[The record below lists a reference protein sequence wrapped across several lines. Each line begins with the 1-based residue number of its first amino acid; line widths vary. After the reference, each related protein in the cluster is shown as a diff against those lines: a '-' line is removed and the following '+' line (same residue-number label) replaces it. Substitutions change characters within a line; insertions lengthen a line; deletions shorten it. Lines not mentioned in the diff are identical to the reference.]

1 MARRTWSSLFR
12 SLFGG
17 ISGNQTKQAQRANLL
32 LEQMEDRTTPANFTF
47 GGGILSID
55 LNITNGAGSNN
66 EEIILTSTSN
76 GGDYLFTL
84 NGSNVFFG
92 SDQSGLTGTGT
103 NTLTITNALS
113 LTDVNLADV
122 GGLTGAAVT
131 FDNSNGF
138 SYVDNF
144 NVGLFNT
151 PGAATVTST
160 TTFNSSTLT
169 VFNAGSIA
177 INAPL
182 SATGQTIGLTT
193 TFGAITG
200 SGLVTAATADLNANT
215 GITANLSAATIT
227 ADSTNG
233 NISIDNA
240 IAADINSLTTGT
252 GNIVFNN
259 TGNASFGTVSTTDGS
274 VDLEAISGDLTVA
287 TSVTAGGAK
296 DLFLTATTSGNI
308 VITGNVNAAGNVVTA
323 TSAGNISGA
332 GLVTAATAD
341 LNAVTGITA
350 NLSAATITADS
361 TNGNI
366 SIDNAI
372 AATVNSLTT
381 GTGDIVFNN
390 AAGDV
395 LFSTVTATKGS
406 VSLDTLG
413 GRLVTNSPVF
423 AGGTGN
429 DISLTS
435 DTQIVVVN
443 SLQAADAITVT
454 SGGALDITSTG
465 GLFAGGD
472 VTLMSGVQR
481 ITIAGDIVTNGG
493 LVNFKSATTISAN
506 VSIITTGGG
515 ATGGSVQ
522 FDSTVTGVNNAT
534 NSLGITAGSTGNVSF
549 GGNFNGDSIKTS
561 LNIISAN
568 NVTTAFAINAN
579 ALTVGGGVNSF
590 SSTGTG
596 GTITNAVAFGNT
608 GTLTLGQAGGTQ
620 TFIGGVNTTSV
631 GGLVTLNGTIATT
644 DSAIGLGAVTLGS
657 NTTLDANDNSGNGD
671 VVLGAVTGT
680 GFSLTLDGNDVTGT
694 SVSGVS
700 ALTLQNV
707 TGTGSFNGAVDAT
720 SLSVGATVNNFS
732 STGSGGT
739 ITNAVTFSNTGTLA
753 LGQAGG
759 TQTYFSG
766 LTATAPSS
774 VKLAGTIGTS
784 NTPIMLGDIGTGVNL
799 IADTVVNAG
808 GADITFGGTIG
819 GGFALSANSM
829 GSTTFEGAV
838 GGQALASLSTN
849 ASGTTKINGGAIT
862 TTGNQTFNDNV
873 ALGAATQ
880 FTTTSSGTITFN
892 GSVSTSG
899 NTVTF
904 NANGSGDVVA
914 NTSTND
920 FGTVEITDANNVSL
934 TDGNG
939 IAFNTSAIRGNLD
952 INAGGVAGSGLI
964 TQNGALNVGGDTSI
978 LTPDNVTL
986 DNPGNI
992 FTGTV
997 GITASNVNTVKITD
1011 STALQFATSTG
1022 IGNLLATSSGAI
1034 SQVGKL
1040 EVAFAAEFEAGSGN
1054 DITLNNPGNDF
1065 ATVKIISGKDVTLT
1079 DANALA
1085 FDASSIS
1092 GALNLTTS
1100 GTITQNAPLSV
1111 AGPATFAAGVGND
1124 ITLNENTN
1132 DFSAVTVTSGGNLTL
1147 TEGSGFNIGG
1157 ISGIGNGALSVSG
1170 LGTITASGGIT
1181 TSGTILFQGLT
1192 SGTSI
1197 GIAGAAGQVQ
1207 YASSVFTNLTNG
1219 ASSISIG
1226 NAVQSGAVIVN
1237 AVSFSDPVSI
1247 LSTGNSGT
1255 ITVNGTITGTGNATV
1270 NLSASPNTIF
1280 LNSDIVTAGQ
1290 AITLDNGSGGD
1301 TAIVLG
1307 ANASLDTTSS
1317 NAFPAGAN
1325 VTLRGP
1331 VDSDSTAR
1339 SLNLNGGASG
1349 SVLVTNTIG
1358 GTSGLSSLT
1367 INGSN
1372 VDLAN
1377 IGDVDTLG
1385 VTGGTTVNATGVTFN
1400 GTTYKTDGFQSYTA
1414 TNLNAA
1420 ATSGTTAFS
1429 TTADNLNF
1437 FTLNQLTLNG
1447 ADFTANTQGVGQI
1460 GLAGGIDGSNSVTPV
1475 ETATLTT
1482 TGSINLGLVTDLKAL
1497 NANATTLSLRNNISN
1512 TTDVAIVANVVLEN
1526 NITIQTGNDIS
1537 ITGTIDSDNV
1547 TSRSL
1552 ALNAGPVGDI
1562 LVTGAVGSLALL
1574 NAVTIVNANTATF
1587 NSSINVIDMMV
1598 LDATTGVTVQ
1608 GNLTAFF
1615 LSTAATSN
1623 TYDFVLNGSNNS
1635 VTGPGT
1641 VLSNTGTVV
1650 LGNDATDVFLFTDG
1664 INVVD
1669 VSPTDSTSI
1678 AGFIRTAGKAIHLD
1692 QVNLTANATV
1702 DATNNGSSLTG
1713 ATISLTN
1720 GVVLNGFVLTTL
1732 GGSTGSTDVTGTV
1745 PVNNGELIA
1754 ESGNLNIGT
1763 GATTATV
1770 TLTAQNTLIQ
1780 AKAGA
1785 LTVNAGSSITG
1796 GASNNVVLQSDNIF
1810 INSGTGSITT
1820 GGTVTVAPV
1829 TLSRNIYL
1837 GSAASTPLPG
1847 LKINQSGIDAIDTS
1861 LLIFGQNGGSGA
1873 VTVGITNVND
1883 LLQIVAN
1890 GGGAKVF
1897 VTGALTST
1905 VKSAPITGI
1914 EIDGS
1919 GSTTVISAP
1928 IVTAGTDVLIDDAV
1942 QIDAASVLIDTTN
1955 GGTVTPGANVTIT
1968 GGTNGIFATKGA
1980 SNSLVITAGQNGL
1993 VDLGALNGF
2002 GTGGTGSLVND
2013 LTVTGL
2019 QINLPNT
2026 TNLAGAASLTADP
2039 TGASIINVGAAL
2051 TTGTTLSLNSASINL
2066 DADLTA
2072 GTSLALTG
2080 AVTLTNSVVLSGDG
2094 ITVTGTIN
2102 ADNNDLT
2109 LDGKS
2114 GSSTVGAV
2122 SVTGAI
2128 TNAANINIQDATG
2141 VTLSKVTAQT
2151 IQLSNTLTGAVSFN
2165 DDLTVAGQLSAA
2177 AASYSVAIVGPN
2189 NTIGGPVSFLNTGAL
2204 TIGNDDSDVTVI
2216 SSGASRPLQTL
2227 LQGSVTFG
2235 GVTSLGLVSATN
2247 SGGNLT
2253 LGADTLE
2260 LGYNNAGDAFGT
2272 LVINTVNSFTA
2283 SAGALASATLAINAG
2298 SIGQTAG
2305 TLAPVGTANLTATG
2319 TINLAGANNL
2329 GGDVTFT
2336 GTNVTIN
2343 DITALTLAGASS
2355 ATGNL
2360 VLSSTGGI
2368 SQTAG
2373 SVKVTGSTALNA
2385 TGAAISL
2392 NQATNAFTG
2401 PVAFDG
2407 SNVALTAT
2415 GAINLATSTA
2425 TGTLD
2430 VNATGAIS
2438 QSGALA
2444 VTGKSTF
2451 SGTNISL
2458 NAANSFANDVKFTG
2472 NNVVLNDANADLNIT
2487 TGSSATGNLNVTS
2500 AGALTDEGTITVG
2513 GNAAFAAVS
2522 ALLDG
2527 LAVAG
2532 TVAVSTSGNAT
2543 LVNATKLALA
2553 ASTVGG
2559 NLAATATT
2567 GDLTDSGAVNV
2578 NGNAV
2583 FTTSATNATITLD
2596 QAAVAGTVQ
2605 LNTTGATA
2613 NASYTSA
2620 SAVTLNGSTV
2630 GGSLLLS
2637 TPGDISQT
2645 AAVVIGGSST
2655 LNGAVINLTN
2665 PANDFV
2671 GAVGFTGSNVS
2682 LRDSNSLSVG
2692 GSATGTLTLNAVSL
2706 TQSAVLTVV
2715 GATNLTTTADTVF
2728 GNISNTFT
2736 GPITV
2741 STGTD
2746 AKLRAQNALNFNNST
2761 IGGNLVVNSI
2771 GVDQVIGSTI
2781 AVTGTTDIDVTS
2793 TGNITLDNAGTNLG
2807 GAFSFNALNVTLV
2820 DTNSIL
2826 LGNGTA
2832 AGVLD
2837 LKAATAISQSG
2848 GTALQ
2853 VAGDTH
2859 LLATGDITVGNPTN
2873 TFGGTV
2879 DFKGANVSV
2888 ADSSP
2893 LVLAASS
2900 ASGTLTLASGGS
2912 ITQIGTI
2919 TAGNTTAAG
2928 NDITLTDAGNDFAS
2942 FGALSGNNVNI
2953 NDINTLSLTTSNI
2966 TGTLNVTT
2974 NGAITNSG
2982 ALIVGGAATLTAG
2995 SSNNITLNDAG
3006 NDFASVGI
3014 ISGNNVVIND
3024 INALV
3029 LDASTISGTLN
3040 VTTNG
3045 AITDNGALLVTGA
3058 ATFAAGSANDIT
3070 LNNANDFSS
3079 VGITSGKNVVINDIN
3094 ALALD
3099 ASTISGTLDVTTNG
3113 AITDNG
3119 ALQVTGA
3126 ATFTAGSA
3134 NDITLNNANDFASV
3148 GITSGKNVVI
3158 NDINALILNASTI
3171 SGTLG
3176 VTTNGAISNSGGL
3189 VVTGASTFAAGSGN
3203 DITLNVANDFS
3214 SVGITSGKNVTIY
3227 DINALALNAITIS
3240 GDLDIYASIN
3250 GNGVITQNGALA
3262 IGGDTTI
3269 KTNDNV
3275 TLENSAN
3282 IFTGSFGVTA
3292 LNPNTVKVVDS
3303 TPLDL
3308 SASTMVGNLI
3318 ATSKGAITQSGILD
3332 VLFRS
3337 EFKAG
3342 TGSDI
3347 TLNNLNNT
3355 LASGV
3360 SFDGANVTI
3369 NNSVDLN
3376 IEGTAAGNLDINTA
3390 GKLTD
3395 ISAVNVSN
3403 NATFQVSGTGNT
3415 IDLDSLA
3422 VIGFITVNT
3431 MDGNATIVNAN
3442 DINFS
3447 GNVMGIFTITALA
3460 GGISDVG
3467 PLNAQNGLVLAA
3479 PGFSTITQDL
3489 LGTGGLVFN
3498 GTGTLTLDGDNS
3510 FSGNTILTAGILVL
3524 NGSLGNSNV
3533 QVTGGMMRGSGPV
3546 ASLTSTGGTVRPGQ
3560 SPGVFD
3566 SAGNVSLGKGSSY
3579 IVELDGTTPGTGYSQ
3594 VIGTNITLGS
3604 TLALTT
3610 STGFNPQVGE
3620 RFTIVFNNGTN
3631 RVNGTFAG
3639 LPENATVSLGVLRF
3653 HITYKGGPDGN
3664 NVVLTAINNVPT
3676 PPGPIVTAPF
3686 SLAPGS
3692 VVTSIGGGVVEI
3704 TTQNGRVQQ
3713 IVPFAGYT
3721 GLLSVNAIDRTGE
3734 GIADGLLVAVASPGA
3749 APHIMVIDAATGRSA
3764 LSFFAFDPGF
3774 LGGLSV
3780 SSGLSAIGATN
3791 TAVIVAGAG
3800 AGAQPSVSVFNAV
3813 TGRFINQFYAFAP
3826 EYNGGVNVAMSN
3838 PDSTGQSIVVVG
3850 AKTVAHVVA
3859 FDLNQTNRPVA
3870 SFLAF
3875 GANIIGANVSVGD
3888 LDSDG
3893 TNNIVVGAGAGGAPS
3908 VAIYTSRGQKEVEFL
3923 AYAPGFRGG
3932 VNVGLTDFDKDG
3944 LLEVATGSAGGAPGT
3959 LFIFDNPTDVIFSAF
3974 QTSFATNLMIGTNLT
3989 LEVQQPA

>member
-1 MARRTWSSLFR
+1 
-12 SLFGG
+12 
-17 ISGNQTKQAQRANLL
+17 
-32 LEQMEDRTTPANFTF
+32 MET
-47 GGGILSID
+47 
-55 LNITNGAGSNN
+55 
-66 EEIILTSTSN
+66 
-76 GGDYLFTL
+76 
-84 NGSNVFFG
+84 
-92 SDQSGLTGTGT
+92 
-103 NTLTITNALS
+103 
-113 LTDVNLADV
+113 
-122 GGLTGAAVT
+122 
-131 FDNSNGF
+131 
-138 SYVDNF
+138 
-144 NVGLFNT
+144 
-151 PGAATVTST
+151 
-160 TTFNSSTLT
+160 
-169 VFNAGSIA
+169 
-177 INAPL
+177 
-182 SATGQTIGLTT
+182 
-193 TFGAITG
+193 
-200 SGLVTAATADLNANT
+200 
-215 GITANLSAATIT
+215 
-227 ADSTNG
+227 
-233 NISIDNA
+233 
-240 IAADINSLTTGT
+240 
-252 GNIVFNN
+252 
-259 TGNASFGTVSTTDGS
+259 
-274 VDLEAISGDLTVA
+274 ISGDLTVA

-579 ALTVGGGVNSF
+579 ALTVGGGVNNF

-620 TFIGGVNTTSV
+620 NFSGGVNTTSV

-657 NTTLDANDNSGNGD
+657 NTILDANDNSGNGD

-759 TQTYFSG
+759 IQTYISG

-819 GGFALSANSM
+819 GGFALSANSV

-838 GGQALASLSTN
+838 GGGGQALASLSTN

-914 NTSTND
+914 NTSSND

-934 TDGNG
+934 TDRNG

-952 INAGGVAGSGLI
+952 INAGVQDGSGLI

-1022 IGNLLATSSGAI
+1022 IGNLLATSNGAI

-1040 EVAFAAEFEAGSGN
+1040 EVAFAAEFDAGSKN

-1065 ATVKIISGKDVTLT
+1065 STVKITSGKDVTLV
-1079 DANALA
+1079 DVNALA
-1085 FDASSIS
+1085 FESSLIS
-1092 GALNLTTS
+1092 GALNVTTS

-1111 AGPATFAAGVGND
+1111 AGPATFAAGLGND

-1132 DFSAVTVTSGGNLTL
+1132 DFSAVTVTSGGNVTL
-1147 TEGSGFNIGG
+1147 TEGSGFDIGG

-1192 SGTSI
+1192 SATSI
-1197 GIAGAAGQVQ
+1197 GVAGAAGQVQ
-1207 YASSVFTNLTNG
+1207 YAASVFTNLTNG
-1219 ASSISIG
+1219 ATSITIG

-1247 LSTGNSGT
+1247 YGFGNNG
-1255 ITVNGTITGTGNATV
+1255 ITVNGTITGTDNASV
-1270 NLSASPNTIF
+1270 NLSASPTTIF

-1290 AITLDNGSGGD
+1290 AITLDNGSGGA
-1301 TAIVLG
+1301 TTIVLG
-1307 ANASLDTTSS
+1307 ANVALDTTSS
-1317 NAFPAGAN
+1317 NAFPVGAN
-1325 VTLRGP
+1325 ITLRGL

-1339 SLNLNGGASG
+1339 SLNLNGGSGG
-1349 SVLVTNTIG
+1349 SVLLTDTIG
-1358 GTSGLSSLT
+1358 STSSLSSLT
-1367 INGSN
+1367 INGFN
-1372 VDLAN
+1372 VNLAN

-1447 ADFTANTQGVGQI
+1447 ADFTANTQGAGQI

-1482 TGSINLGLVTDLKAL
+1482 TGNINLGPLTDLKAL
-1497 NANATTLSLRNNISN
+1497 NANATTLYLRNNISN

-1537 ITGTIDSDNV
+1537 ITGTIDSDNL
-1547 TSRSL
+1547 SPRSL

-1587 NSSINVIDMMV
+1587 NSSINVVDMMV

-1763 GATTATV
+1763 AATTATV
-1770 TLTAQNTLIQ
+1770 TLTAQNTIIQ

-1785 LTVNAGSSITG
+1785 LNVNAGSKITG
-1796 GASNNVVLQSDNIF
+1796 GAGNNVVLQSDNIF
-1810 INSGTGSITT
+1810 INSGPGSITT
-1820 GGTVTVAPV
+1820 GGTVTVTPV

-1905 VKSAPITGI
+1905 VKSGPITGI

-1955 GGTVTPGANVTIT
+1955 GGTVTSGANVTIT

-2002 GTGGTGSLVND
+2002 GTGGTGSLVTD

-2527 LAVAG
+2527 LAVTG

-2820 DTNSIL
+2820 DTNTIL

-2942 FGALSGNNVNI
+2942 FGALSGNNVSI
-2953 NDINTLSLTTSNI
+2953 NDINALSLTTSNI

-3079 VGITSGKNVVINDIN
+3079 VGITSGNNVLINDIN
-3094 ALALD
+3094 ALTLNN
-3099 ASTISGTLDVTTNG
+3099 SNISGTLDVTTAGDIFG
-3113 AITDNG
+3113 AGVLAVGGKATFNAGATGDILLANALNNFNSVGVALAQDVVITD
-3119 ALQVTGA
+3119 
-3126 ATFTAGSA
+3126 
-3134 NDITLNNANDFASV
+3134 
-3148 GITSGKNVVI
+3148 I
-3158 NDINALILNASTI
+3158 NSLVLDASTI
-3171 SGTLG
+3171 NGTLD
-3176 VTTNGAISNSGGL
+3176 VNTNGAISNSGGL

-3888 LDSDG
+3888 IDSDG